1 MAIEIQTK
9 KPVIELGIPGP
20 SGGGGQVQ
28 PDWNQNDDTKPDYVK
43 NRPFYTGDP
52 VETVLVEESTVPFA
66 PAEDGLY
73 FVELQSTFVPTV
85 GETYKVSWDGTT
97 YESTCVNFNRFQ
109 VIGNLSI
116 VGVGSD
122 TGEPFLANVSH
133 GERIQIMTADTSASH
148 TFSISR
154 LSVEVVKIDPKYIR
168 DMYYTADLVETVFV
182 VESTITFAEN
192 NGLYMANFPSTFE
205 ATVGEAYKV
214 SWDGT
219 VYECTCVLIQGLPA
233 IGNSAIMGHGSDSG
247 EPFLMG
253 VENGKKITIL
263 TADTSAYHTF
273 SISGLITEVVKIDE
287 KYLPDTIATKSDV
300 EVAQTTAET
309 AQTTAET
316 AQTTAETALPLAG
329 GKMTGNIVTKEGVG
343 IQADTV
349 FPHRIIL
356 SNKVT
361 NPDVAFE
368 KYATNH
374 DNEIYLY
381 AGFTNMGA
389 YNSYVKFLFD
399 KGGNTARLILP
410 SPSSGSTLPSVLVL
424 EGANNEHTSVVVD
437 NVNTIV
443 FRKNSLSN
451 DYYHLKADDNGSLVA
466 ENFKGIILNS
476 STAGSTKQF
485 RITVDDSGT
494 ISATEVTSP

>member
-52 VETVLVEESTVPFA
+52 VETVLVEESTVPFVD
-66 PAEDGLY
+66 DGDAY
-73 FVELQSTFVPTV
+73 IGELKSTFSPTV

-116 VGVGSD
+116 MGVGSD

-133 GERIQIMTADTSASH
+133 GEIIMIATADTSAS
-148 TFSISR
+148 
-154 LSVEVVKIDPKYIR
+154 
-168 DMYYTADLVETVFV
+168 
-182 VESTITFAEN
+182 
-192 NGLYMANFPSTFE
+192 
-205 ATVGEAYKV
+205 
-214 SWDGT
+214 
-219 VYECTCVLIQGLPA
+219 
-233 IGNSAIMGHGSDSG
+233 
-247 EPFLMG
+247 
-253 VENGKKITIL
+253 
-263 TADTSAYHTF
+263 HTF

-494 ISATEVTSP
+494 ISATEVTST